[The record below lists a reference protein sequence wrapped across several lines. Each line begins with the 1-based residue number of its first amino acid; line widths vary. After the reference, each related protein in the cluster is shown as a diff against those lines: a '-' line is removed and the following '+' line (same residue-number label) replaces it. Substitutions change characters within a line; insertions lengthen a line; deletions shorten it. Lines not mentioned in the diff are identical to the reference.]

1 MKKILKKNLHYIIF
15 ALFLL
20 IHSLVCIFTTYFGD
34 DYYYAA
40 FIKKGADYFLSEN
53 IFHYQYTNGRALVH
67 LLDELLLGVDFWFW
81 RVFNIACVG
90 LLIVGIAKIASRC
103 YRADIA
109 SRRYE
114 YSRAVIAASAIFGV
128 IDLAILRQSV
138 YWATGA
144 LNYLFP
150 ITALVWFYY
159 FYRRDFE
166 RFSGSWL
173 LVIPAFF
180 VAATTEQVSA
190 SAVLVSLCFIVSSV
204 VVKRLA
210 PKPAYIASFVS
221 SAAGFCTLYLSPGN
235 SARTEYYP
243 DFYALSLLG
252 RIRHNFRELTT
263 VVLGRGGIGMIVCL
277 AFILIIYVCISK
289 YILPTKDEKSTRDTL
304 TRDKSAQNTST
315 GTAPLSGK
323 AIHDAKINRA
333 ILTTAKL
340 TALVTSLA
348 LGLYVYGLAVNPQLL
363 QLLPAGFI
371 IALPI
376 LAVMVWTVIRY
387 FRRGKIDDLFF
398 VWCAVAM
405 QCAMALAP
413 EYGPRTLL
421 ISVVCLMIPVVRVFA
436 SRPNPMVFMSAAI
449 VVFAL
454 MPSYMSTPLLFIA
467 LTVILLAGAFILY
480 SDNIR
485 ALAASLAVAVCLGQF
500 ATVAA
505 GYYENVETLKLNERQ
520 VTSYD
525 PTTNEPLVLY
535 YLPNVQY
542 KYTMP
547 YDDPYHQRVYL
558 ILHGLSPDTPV
569 EYHEPTVAAEN

>member
-1 MKKILKKNLHYIIF
+1 MIKFLKQNLHYIIF
-15 ALFLL
+15 AIFLL
-20 IHSLVCIFTTYFGD
+20 IHSLICIFTTYFGD

-40 FIKKGADYFLSEN
+40 FIKKGADYFVSEN

-67 LLDELLLGVDFWFW
+67 LLDELLLGVSFWFW
-81 RVFNIACVG
+81 RIFNIVSVG
-90 LLIVGIAKIASRC
+90 LLIIGIAKIASRC

-114 YSRAVIAASAIFGV
+114 YSRAVIAASAIFGI
-128 IDLAILRQSV
+128 IDLAILR
-138 YWATGA
+138 ATGA

-150 ITALVWFYY
+150 TTALVWFYY

-190 SAVLVSLCFIVSSV
+190 AAVLVSLCFIVSSV

-243 DFYALSLLG
+243 DFYALSLFE
-252 RIRHNFRELTT
+252 RVRYNFRELMT

-277 AFILIIYVCISK
+277 AFILVIYVCVSK
-289 YILPTKDEKSTRDTL
+289 YILPNRDG
-304 TRDKSAQNTST
+304 KSARNIST
-315 GTAPLSGK
+315 GGAVSLSGK
-323 AIHDAKINRA
+323 AIHDSKINSA

-340 TALVTSLA
+340 TAIVTSLA

-363 QLLPAGFI
+363 QLLPVGFI

-376 LAVMVWTVIRY
+376 LAVMVWTAVRY
-387 FRRGKIDDLFF
+387 FRHGKIDDLFF

-405 QCAMALAP
+405 QCAMAFSP

-421 ISVVCLMIPVVRVFA
+421 ISVVSLMIPVVRVFA
-436 SRPNPMVFMSAAI
+436 SRPNPMVFMSAAL

-520 VTSYD
+520 VESYD
-525 PTTNEPLVLY
+525 STSNEPLVLY
-535 YLPNVQY
+535 YLPNAQY

-558 ILHGLSPDTPV
+558 ILYGLSPDTPV
-569 EYHEPTVAAEN
+569 EYREPTVAAEN

>member
-1 MKKILKKNLHYIIF
+1 MIKFLKQNLHYIIF
-15 ALFLL
+15 AIFLL

-103 YRADIA
+103 YRADIT

-166 RFSGSWL
+166 RFSGNWL

-190 SAVLVSLCFIVSSV
+190 AAVLVSLCFIVSSV

-210 PKPAYIASFVS
+210 PKPAYIASFIS

-243 DFYALSLLG
+243 DFYALSLFE
-252 RIRHNFRELTT
+252 RVRYNFRELTT

-277 AFILIIYVCISK
+277 AFILIIYVCVSK
-289 YILPTKDEKSTRDTL
+289 YILPNRDG
-304 TRDKSAQNTST
+304 KSARNIST
-315 GTAPLSGK
+315 GGAVSLSGK
-323 AIHDAKINRA
+323 AIHDSKINCA

-340 TALVTSLA
+340 TAIVTSLA

-363 QLLPAGFI
+363 QLLPVGFI

-376 LAVMVWTVIRY
+376 LAVMVWTVVRY

-405 QCAMALAP
+405 QCAMAFSP

-421 ISVVCLMIPVVRVFA
+421 ISVVSLMIPVVRVFA
-436 SRPNPMVFMSAAI
+436 SRPNPMVFMSATL

-505 GYYENVETLKLNERQ
+505 GYYENVDTLKLNERQ
-520 VTSYD
+520 VASYD
-525 PTTNEPLVLY
+525 PSANEPLVLY

>member
-1 MKKILKKNLHYIIF
+1 MIKILKQNLHYIIF
-15 ALFLL
+15 AIFLL

-40 FIKKGADYFLSEN
+40 FLKKGADYFVSEN

-67 LLDELLLGVDFWFW
+67 LIDELLLGVNFWFW
-81 RVFNIACVG
+81 RIFNIICVAL
-90 LLIVGIAKIASRC
+90 LLIAAAKIASRS
-103 YRADIA
+103 YRADIT
-109 SRRYE
+109 SRRNE
-114 YSRAVIAASAIFGV
+114 YARALIAVSAIFGV
-128 IDLAILRQSV
+128 VDLAILRQSV

-150 ITALVWFYY
+150 VTALLWFYY

-166 RFSGSWL
+166 RFEGSWL
-173 LVIPAFF
+173 LLIPAFF
-180 VAATTEQVSA
+180 VAATSEQVSA

-204 VVKRLA
+204 IVKRLA
-210 PKPAYIASFVS
+210 PKPAYLASFIS

-235 SARTEYYP
+235 AARTEYYP
-243 DFYALSLLG
+243 DFYALSLIG
-252 RIRHNFRELTT
+252 RVRYNFRELTT
-263 VVLGRGGIGMIVCL
+263 VVLGHGGIGAVVCL
-277 AFILIIYVCISK
+277 AFIMIIYVCVSK
-289 YILPTKDEKSTRDTL
+289 YILPSEQSKNAAKSS
-304 TRDKSAQNTST
+304 KAVV
-315 GTAPLSGK
+315 TA
-323 AIHDAKINRA
+323 ATVA
-333 ILTTAKL
+333 
-340 TALVTSLA
+340 ALVTSLA

-363 QLLPAGFI
+363 QLLPVGFI
-371 IALPI
+371 IVLPI
-376 LAVMVWTVIRY
+376 LAVMAYTVVRY

-405 QCAMALAP
+405 QCAMAFSP

-421 ISVVCLMIPVVRVFA
+421 ISVVSLMIPVVRVFA
-436 SRPNPMVFMSAAI
+436 SRPNPMVFMSAAL

-505 GYYENVETLKLNERQ
+505 GYYENVDTLKLNERQ
-520 VTSYD
+520 VESYD

-535 YLPNVQY
+535 YLPNAQY

>member
-1 MKKILKKNLHYIIF
+1 MRIFGFCRICLTLHTDYDIISIIISGGTVTLIKKFAQKHLHYIVFAIF
-15 ALFLL
+15 MA
-20 IHSLVCIFTTYFGD
+20 IHSLICIFTTYFGD

-40 FIKKGADYFLSEN
+40 FIKKGADYFVSEN

-67 LLDELLLGVDFWFW
+67 LIDELLLGVDFWFW
-81 RVFNIACVG
+81 RIFNIICVG
-90 LLIVGIAKIASRC
+90 LLIIAAAKIASRS

-109 SRRYE
+109 SRKQE
-114 YSRAVIAASAIFGV
+114 YARALIAVSAIFCT

-150 ITALVWFYY
+150 ITALLWFYY

-166 RFSGSWL
+166 RFSGNWL
-173 LVIPAFF
+173 LLIPAFF

-190 SAVLVSLCFIVSSV
+190 SAVLISLCFIVSSV
-204 VVKRLA
+204 VVKRLP
-210 PKPAYIASFVS
+210 PKPAYIASLVS
-221 SAAGFCTLYLSPGN
+221 SGAGFCTLYLSPGN
-235 SARTEYYP
+235 AARTEYYP

-252 RIRHNFRELTT
+252 RVRHNFRELTT
-263 VVLGRGGIGMIVCL
+263 VVLGRGGIGAIVCL
-277 AFILIIYVCISK
+277 AFILIIYVCVSK
-289 YILPTKDEKSTRDTL
+289 YIMNL
-304 TRDKSAQNTST
+304 DKANETS
-315 GTAPLSGK
+315 K
-323 AIHDAKINRA
+323 AAT
-333 ILTTAKL
+333 TTA
-340 TALVTSLA
+340 TIVTLVTALA

-363 QLLPAGFI
+363 QLLPVGFI

-376 LAVMVWTVIRY
+376 LTVMVWTVVRY
-387 FRRGKIDDLFF
+387 FKRGRIDDLFF

-405 QCAMALAP
+405 QCAMAFAP

-421 ISVVCLMIPVVRVFA
+421 VSVVCLMIPAARILS
-436 SRPNPMVFMSAAI
+436 SRPNPIVFASAAL

-454 MPSYMSTPLLFIA
+454 LPNYMSTPLLFA
-467 LTVILLAGAFILY
+467 AVTVIILTIAY
-480 SDNIR
+480 ILFRENIN
-485 ALAASLAVAVCLGQF
+485 ALAAAFTVAICLGQF

-505 GYYENVETLKLNERQ
+505 GYHENVDTLRLNESQ

-525 PTTNEPLVLY
+525 PTSTEPLVLY
-535 YLPNVQY
+535 YLPNAQY

-569 EYHEPTVAAEN
+569 EYHETTENE

>member
-1 MKKILKKNLHYIIF
+1 MIKFLKQNLHYIIF
-15 ALFLL
+15 AIFLL
-20 IHSLVCIFTTYFGD
+20 IHSLICIFTTYFGD

-40 FIKKGADYFLSEN
+40 FIKKGADYFVSEN

-67 LLDELLLGVDFWFW
+67 LLDELLLGVSFWFW
-81 RVFNIACVG
+81 RIFNIVSVG
-90 LLIVGIAKIASRC
+90 LLIIGIAKIASRC

-114 YSRAVIAASAIFGV
+114 YSRAVIAASAIFGI

-150 ITALVWFYY
+150 TTALVWFYY

-190 SAVLVSLCFIVSSV
+190 AAVLVSLCFIVSSV

-243 DFYALSLLG
+243 DFYALSLFE
-252 RIRHNFRELTT
+252 RVRYNFRELMT

-277 AFILIIYVCISK
+277 AFILVIYVCVSK
-289 YILPTKDEKSTRDTL
+289 YILPNRDG
-304 TRDKSAQNTST
+304 KSARNIST
-315 GTAPLSGK
+315 GGAVSLSGK
-323 AIHDAKINRA
+323 AIHDSKINSA

-340 TALVTSLA
+340 TAIVTSLA

-363 QLLPAGFI
+363 QLLPVGFI

-387 FRRGKIDDLFF
+387 FRHGKIDDLFF

-421 ISVVCLMIPVVRVFA
+421 ISVVSLMIPVVRVFA
-436 SRPNPMVFMSAAI
+436 SRPNPMVFMSAAL

-467 LTVILLAGAFILY
+467 LTVILLAGAYILF

-520 VTSYD
+520 VASYD
-525 PTTNEPLVLY
+525 PSANEPLVLY
-535 YLPNVQY
+535 HLPNVQY

>member
-1 MKKILKKNLHYIIF
+1 MKKILKQNLHYIIF
-15 ALFLL
+15 AIFLL

-40 FIKKGADYFLSEN
+40 FIKNGADYFVSEN

-67 LLDELLLGVDFWFW
+67 LIDELLLGVSFWFW
-81 RVFNIACVG
+81 RIFNIACVG
-90 LLIVGIAKIASRC
+90 LLIIGIAKIASRC

-128 IDLAILRQSV
+128 IDLAILRQSI

-150 ITALVWFYY
+150 TTALVWFYY

-190 SAVLVSLCFIVSSV
+190 AAVLVSLCFIVSSV

-221 SAAGFCTLYLSPGN
+221 SAAGLCTLYLSPGN

-243 DFYALSLLG
+243 DFYALSLFE
-252 RIRHNFRELTT
+252 RVRYNFRELTT

-277 AFILIIYVCISK
+277 AFILVIYVCVSK
-289 YILPTKDEKSTRDTL
+289 YILPNRDG
-304 TRDKSAQNTST
+304 KSARNIST
-315 GTAPLSGK
+315 GGAVSLSGK
-323 AIHDAKINRA
+323 AIHEAKINCA

-405 QCAMALAP
+405 QCAMAFSP

-421 ISVVCLMIPVVRVFA
+421 ISVVSLMIPVVRVFA
-436 SRPNPMVFMSAAI
+436 SRPNPMVFMSAAL

-520 VTSYD
+520 VESYD
-525 PTTNEPLVLY
+525 PMSNEPLVLY

-569 EYHEPTVAAEN
+569 EYRELTAIVEGN

>member
-1 MKKILKKNLHYIIF
+1 MKKILKQNLHYIIF
-15 ALFLL
+15 AIFLL

-67 LLDELLLGVDFWFW
+67 LLDELLLGVSFWFW
-81 RVFNIACVG
+81 RIFNIVTVG
-90 LLIVGIAKIASRC
+90 LLIIGIAKIASRC
-103 YRADIA
+103 YRADIT
-109 SRRYE
+109 SRKNE

-150 ITALVWFYY
+150 TTALVWFYY

-166 RFSGSWL
+166 RFSGNWL

-190 SAVLVSLCFIVSSV
+190 AAVLVSLCFIVSSV

-221 SAAGFCTLYLSPGN
+221 SVAGFCTLYLSPGN

-243 DFYALSLLG
+243 DFYALSLFE
-252 RIRHNFRELTT
+252 RVRYNFRELTT

-277 AFILIIYVCISK
+277 AFILVIYVCVSK
-289 YILPTKDEKSTRDTL
+289 YILPNRDG
-304 TRDKSAQNTST
+304 KSARNIST
-315 GTAPLSGK
+315 GGAVSLSGK
-323 AIHDAKINRA
+323 AIHDSKINCA

-363 QLLPAGFI
+363 QLLPVGFI

-376 LAVMVWTVIRY
+376 LAVMVWTVVRY

-405 QCAMALAP
+405 QCAMAFSP

-421 ISVVCLMIPVVRVFA
+421 ISVVSLMIPVVRVFA
-436 SRPNPMVFMSAAI
+436 SRPNPMAFMSAAL

-480 SDNIR
+480 SDNMR

-505 GYYENVETLKLNERQ
+505 GYYENVDTLKLNERQ
-520 VTSYD
+520 VESYD
-525 PTTNEPLVLY
+525 PTSNEPLVLY
-535 YLPNVQY
+535 YLPNAQY

>member
-1 MKKILKKNLHYIIF
+1 MKKILKQNLHYIIF
-15 ALFLL
+15 AIFLL

-67 LLDELLLGVDFWFW
+67 LLDELLLGVSFWFW
-81 RVFNIACVG
+81 RIFNIVTVG
-90 LLIVGIAKIASRC
+90 LLIIGIAKIASRC

-150 ITALVWFYY
+150 TTALVWFYY

-210 PKPAYIASFVS
+210 PKPAYIASFIS
-221 SAAGFCTLYLSPGN
+221 SVAGFCTLYLSPGN
-235 SARTEYYP
+235 AARTEYYP
-243 DFYALSLLG
+243 DFYALSLIG
-252 RIRHNFRELTT
+252 RVRYNFRELTT
-263 VVLGRGGIGMIVCL
+263 VVLGRGGIGAVVCL
-277 AFILIIYVCISK
+277 AFIMIIYVCVSK
-289 YILPTKDEKSTRDTL
+289 YILPSEQSKNATKSSK
-304 TRDKSAQNTST
+304 AVV
-315 GTAPLSGK
+315 TA
-323 AIHDAKINRA
+323 ATVA
-333 ILTTAKL
+333 
-340 TALVTSLA
+340 ALVTSLA

-363 QLLPAGFI
+363 QLLPVGFI

-376 LAVMVWTVIRY
+376 LAVMAYTVVRY

-405 QCAMALAP
+405 QCAMAFSP

-421 ISVVCLMIPVVRVFA
+421 ISVVSLMIPVVRVFA
-436 SRPNPMVFMSAAI
+436 SRPNPMVFMSAAL

-485 ALAASLAVAVCLGQF
+485 ALAASFAVAVCLGQF

-505 GYYENVETLKLNERQ
+505 GYYENVDTLKLNERQ
-520 VTSYD
+520 VESYD

>member
-1 MKKILKKNLHYIIF
+1 MKEILKKNLHYIIF

-20 IHSLVCIFTTYFGD
+20 IHSLICVFTTYFGD

-40 FIKKGADYFLSEN
+40 FIKNGADYFVSEN

-67 LLDELLLGVDFWFW
+67 LIDELLLGVSFWFW
-81 RVFNIACVG
+81 RIFNIACVG
-90 LLIVGIAKIASRC
+90 LLIIGIAKIASRC

-190 SAVLVSLCFIVSSV
+190 AAVLVSLCFIVSSV

-210 PKPAYIASFVS
+210 PKPAYIASFIS
-221 SAAGFCTLYLSPGN
+221 SLAGFCTLYLSPGN

-243 DFYALSLLG
+243 DFYALSLFE
-252 RIRHNFRELTT
+252 RVRYNFRELTT

-277 AFILIIYVCISK
+277 AFILVIYVCVSK
-289 YILPTKDEKSTRDTL
+289 YILPNRDG
-304 TRDKSAQNTST
+304 KSARNIST
-315 GTAPLSGK
+315 GGAVSLSGK
-323 AIHDAKINRA
+323 AIHDSKINCA

-363 QLLPAGFI
+363 QLLPVGFI

-376 LAVMVWTVIRY
+376 LAVMAYTVVRY

-405 QCAMALAP
+405 QCAMAFSP

-421 ISVVCLMIPVVRVFA
+421 VSVVCLMIPVTRVFA
-436 SRPNPMVFMSAAI
+436 SRPNPIVFMSAAL

-454 MPSYMSTPLLFIA
+454 MPSYMSTPLLFVG
-467 LTVILLAGAFILY
+467 LTIILLAGAYMLF
-480 SDNIR
+480 SDNMR

-505 GYYENVETLKLNERQ
+505 GYYENVETLELNERQ

-525 PTTNEPLVLY
+525 PTSNEPLVLY

>member
-1 MKKILKKNLHYIIF
+1 MIKILKQNLHYIIF
-15 ALFLL
+15 AIFLL

-67 LLDELLLGVDFWFW
+67 LLDELLLGVSFWFW
-81 RVFNIACVG
+81 RIFNIACVG

-103 YRADIA
+103 YRADIT

-166 RFSGSWL
+166 RFSGNWL

-190 SAVLVSLCFIVSSV
+190 AAVLVSLCFIVSSV

-210 PKPAYIASFVS
+210 PKPAYIASFIS

-243 DFYALSLLG
+243 DFYALSLFE
-252 RIRHNFRELTT
+252 RVRYNFRELTT

-277 AFILIIYVCISK
+277 AFILIIYVCVSK
-289 YILPTKDEKSTRDTL
+289 YILPNRDG
-304 TRDKSAQNTST
+304 KSARNIST
-315 GTAPLSGK
+315 GGAVSLSGK
-323 AIHDAKINRA
+323 AIHDSKINCA

-376 LAVMVWTVIRY
+376 LAVMVWTTVRY

-405 QCAMALAP
+405 QCAMAFSP

-421 ISVVCLMIPVVRVFA
+421 ISVVSLMIPVVRVFA
-436 SRPNPMVFMSAAI
+436 SRPNPMVFMSAAL

-454 MPSYMSTPLLFIA
+454 MPSYMSTPLLFVG
-467 LTVILLAGAFILY
+467 LTIVLLAGAYMLF
-480 SDNIR
+480 SDNMR

-505 GYYENVETLKLNERQ
+505 GYYENVETLKLNEQQ
-520 VTSYD
+520 VESYD

>member
-1 MKKILKKNLHYIIF
+1 M
-15 ALFLL
+15 
-20 IHSLVCIFTTYFGD
+20 
-34 DYYYAA
+34 
-40 FIKKGADYFLSEN
+40 
-53 IFHYQYTNGRALVH
+53 
-67 LLDELLLGVDFWFW
+67 
-81 RVFNIACVG
+81 
-90 LLIVGIAKIASRC
+90 
-103 YRADIA
+103 
-109 SRRYE
+109 
-114 YSRAVIAASAIFGV
+114 
-128 IDLAILRQSV
+128 
-138 YWATGA
+138 
-144 LNYLFP
+144 
-150 ITALVWFYY
+150 
-159 FYRRDFE
+159 
-166 RFSGSWL
+166 
-173 LVIPAFF
+173 
-180 VAATTEQVSA
+180 
-190 SAVLVSLCFIVSSV
+190 SSV

-221 SAAGFCTLYLSPGN
+221 SVAGFCTLYLSPGN

-252 RIRHNFRELTT
+252 RVRHNFRELTT

-277 AFILIIYVCISK
+277 AFILIIYVCVSK
-289 YILPTKDEKSTRDTL
+289 YILPVKNEKSTRDTL

-323 AIHDAKINRA
+323 AIHDAKINSA

-363 QLLPAGFI
+363 QLLPVGFI

-376 LAVMVWTVIRY
+376 LAVMAYTVVRY

-421 ISVVCLMIPVVRVFA
+421 ISVVSLMIPVVRVFA
-436 SRPNPMVFMSAAI
+436 SRPNPMAFMSAAL

-480 SDNIR
+480 SDNMR

-535 YLPNVQY
+535 YLPNAQY

>member
-1 MKKILKKNLHYIIF
+1 MIKILKQNLHYIIF
-15 ALFLL
+15 AIFLL

-81 RVFNIACVG
+81 RVFNIVTVG
-90 LLIVGIAKIASRC
+90 LLIIGIAKIASRC
-103 YRADIA
+103 YRADIT
-109 SRRYE
+109 SRKNE

-150 ITALVWFYY
+150 TTALVWFYY

-166 RFSGSWL
+166 RFSGNWL

-190 SAVLVSLCFIVSSV
+190 AAVLISLCFIVSSV

-210 PKPAYIASFVS
+210 PKPAYIASFLS
-221 SAAGFCTLYLSPGN
+221 SVAGFCTLYLSPGN

-243 DFYALSLLG
+243 DFYALSLIG
-252 RIRHNFRELTT
+252 RVRYNFRELTT
-263 VVLGRGGIGMIVCL
+263 VVLGRGGIGAVVCL
-277 AFILIIYVCISK
+277 AFIMIIYVCVSK
-289 YILPTKDEKSTRDTL
+289 YILPSEQSKNAAKSS
-304 TRDKSAQNTST
+304 KAVV
-315 GTAPLSGK
+315 TA
-323 AIHDAKINRA
+323 ATVA
-333 ILTTAKL
+333 
-340 TALVTSLA
+340 ALVTSLA

-363 QLLPAGFI
+363 QLLPVGFI

-376 LAVMVWTVIRY
+376 LAVMVWTAVRY

-405 QCAMALAP
+405 QCAMAFSP

-421 ISVVCLMIPVVRVFA
+421 ISVVSLMIPVVRVFA

-520 VTSYD
+520 VESYD